1 MVDLPEPLGPI
12 NPNISFSLI
21 LKEISFKIFTLFIV
35 SPKLTTSI
43 VGLFLCP
50 FARFS

>member
-21 LKEISFKIFTLFIV
+21 LKEISFKIFTLLID
-35 SPKLTTSI
+35 LNAI
-43 VGLFLCP
+43 DG
-50 FARFS
+50 